1 MKTNRLLV
9 FLTFTILLGFY
20 GCAPVYIPNVVNTP
34 MLSNKGEL
42 QAAVYT
48 GVTGFD
54 PQFAYAITNNLGVML
69 NASFANKTNDT
80 LNNFHKHQ
88 FVETGV
94 GYFTK
99 IGESGRFET
108 FGGIGYAKLKSDY
121 SNNLWISYTD
131 LYSYRLFLQPSIGA
145 ATDFFDGSFSTRFV
159 YLSLFQN
166 NLNYNA
172 FFIEPVITA
181 KVGYKYVKAVFQLGF
196 SFPVNSNEII
206 FSYQPLL
213 FSIGIQA
220 KINTIPKK

>member
-1 MKTNRLLV
+1 MKTNRFFV
-9 FLTFTILLGFY
+9 FLTAIILLGFY

-48 GVTGFD
+48 GISGFD
-54 PQFAYAITNNLGVML
+54 PQFAYAITDNLGVML
-69 NASFANKTNDT
+69 NASFSSKTNDT

-99 IGESGRFET
+99 IGVSGRFET
-108 FGGIGYAKLKSDY
+108 FGGIGYARLKSDY
-121 SNNLWISYTD
+121 SNNLWISFSD
-131 LYSYRLFLQPSIGA
+131 LNSLRLFIQPSIGA

-196 SFPVNSNEII
+196 SFPVNSNELI
-206 FSYQPLL
+206 FSYQPFL

-220 KINTIPKK
+220 KINTRPKK

>member
-1 MKTNRLLV
+1 MKTIRFYLL
-9 FLTFTILLGFY
+9 LTLSIMLGFF

-34 MLSNKGEL
+34 MLSNQGEL
-42 QAAVYT
+42 QGAIYT
-48 GVTGFD
+48 GVSGFD
-54 PQFAYAITNNLGVML
+54 PQFAYAITDHLGVML
-69 NASFANKTNDT
+69 NGSFSNKTNDS

-94 GYFTK
+94 GYYTK

-108 FGGIGYAKLKSDY
+108 FGGLGVAKLKSDY

-131 LYSYRLFLQPSIGA
+131 LYSYRAFIQPSIGA
-145 ATDFFDGSFSTRFV
+145 ATDFFDGSFSIRFV
-159 YLSLFQN
+159 MLSIFQN

-172 FFIEPVITA
+172 YFIEPVITA

-196 SFPVNSNEII
+196 SFPVNSNELI

-220 KINTIPKK
+220 KINTRPKK